1 MQQIIQ
7 DPQKLRDFCDQL
19 SNHASYWQSS
29 IGKLEVYMAQLGNSW
44 QDEQFNEFGQEV
56 IQLKSSLDE
65 FATVTRTTVSE
76 LLQDAERLE
85 EYYRIQNEV

>member
-1 MQQIIQ
+1 MQQIRQ

-19 SNHASYWQSS
+19 NSHASYWQGS
-29 IGKLEVYMAQLGNSW
+29 IAQLEAYMARLGHSW
-44 QDEQFNEFGQEV
+44 RDEQFSEFGQEV
-56 IQLKSSLDE
+56 THLKSSLDE
-65 FATVTRTTVSE
+65 FATITRTTVSE

>member
-19 SNHASYWQSS
+19 NSHASYWQGS
-29 IGKLEVYMAQLGNSW
+29 IGQLEAYMARLGHSW
-44 QDEQFNEFGQEV
+44 RDEQFNEFGQEV
-56 IQLKSSLDE
+56 TQLKLSLDE
-65 FATVTRTTVSE
+65 FSTVTRTTISE

>member
-7 DPQKLRDFCDQL
+7 DPEKLRDFCDQL
-19 SNHASYWQSS
+19 NSHASYWQSS
-29 IGKLEVYMAQLGNSW
+29 IGLLEIYMAQLGNSW

-56 IQLKSSLDE
+56 TQLKLSLDE
-65 FATVTRTTVSE
+65 FATVTRTTISE

-85 EYYRIQNEV
+85 EYYSIQNEV